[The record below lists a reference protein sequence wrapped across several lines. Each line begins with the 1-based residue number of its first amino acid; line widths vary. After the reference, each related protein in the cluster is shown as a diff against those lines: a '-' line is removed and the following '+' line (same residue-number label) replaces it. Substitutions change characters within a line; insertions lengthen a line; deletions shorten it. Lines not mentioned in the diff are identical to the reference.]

1 MAPAWPCLLL
11 CLGAAALP
19 AGPAPPR
26 IRLPLRG
33 GSAPPPGPRARRAP
47 DDEAAAAAERRGSFV
62 EMIDNLRGKSGQGY
76 YVEMT
81 VGSPPQKVRAQ
92 PPPPCARSPQ
102 QGSDPPREGVP
113 QGSASAPSAPGSF
126 LSVLRVLG
134 AALPGPALPAPC
146 AGCAGV
152 RRGAEH
158 RVPASQPEGT
168 SSSAPFW
175 VKSWG
180 FAAGHPHPPLSAAR
194 STPRVPVK
202 RLQGGKFPQV
212 YGQLPCS
219 CRPRRRTALPEL
231 PVPTEARE

>member
-47 DDEAAAAAERRGSFV
+47 EDEAAAAAERRGSFV

-92 PPPPCARSPQ
+92 PPPPRTKPPAGLGSPP
-102 QGSDPPREGVP
+102 GWGPAGLS
-113 QGSASAPSAPGSF
+113 PGSVSPG
-126 LSVLRVLG
+126 LVSQRPSCAG
-134 AALPGPALPAPC
+134 GRPARPGPARTVC
-146 AGCAGV
+146 GV
-152 RRGAEH
+152 CRG
-158 RVPASQPEGT
+158 PEG
-168 SSSAPFW
+168 
-175 VKSWG
+175 
-180 FAAGHPHPPLSAAR
+180 R
-194 STPRVPVK
+194 
-202 RLQGGKFPQV
+202 
-212 YGQLPCS
+212 
-219 CRPRRRTALPEL
+219 
-231 PVPTEARE
+231 